1 MCQCKTYY
9 RSPDCTGCPYKTEC
23 IKGNNCKTPMEKRN
37 KVLMVSKT
45 MSQKRAEDLERITS
59 EYGTMLRMNRSIQA
73 EGSFADVKEG
83 HEFSKISV
91 PRKSKCTGREHP
103 SGDGTKY
110 Q

>member
-1 MCQCKTYY
+1 
-9 RSPDCTGCPYKTEC
+9 
-23 IKGNNCKTPMEKRN
+23 MEKRN

-73 EGSFADVKEG
+73 EGSFADVK
-83 HEFSKISV
+83 FSKISV

-103 SGDGTKY
+103 FGDGTKY